1 MMPRPDSKFRAYL
14 ELLRLPNVFTAI
26 ADVIMGY
33 WFALAIAGVNDAGS
47 PDTEGGSLILLIL
60 SSSCFYLAGMVLNDY
75 FDRNKDLQ
83 ERPARPIPSRRVPES
98 TALWLGT
105 QLLVLGILL
114 AATLSFIS
122 QTPSTFLIALALAS
136 AVVAYDGA
144 FKKNWLGPL
153 GMGACRALNVLMGM
167 SIIEGTISIFPASH
181 LVIIGGIGVYIVGLT
196 WFARTEAEHSNRLFL
211 SISILIM
218 GLGLGCL
225 YSFPQLLPVDKTLVR
240 LNTGIWFAFWFL
252 VALQIIY
259 RCGKA
264 VWEPNPTNVQVGVK
278 FCLLTLIVLDA
289 AIIFAVQGQEKALI
303 ILALLIPTIFLGK
316 FIYST

>member
-1 MMPRPDSKFRAYL
+1 MMPRPDSKIRAYL

-33 WFALAIAGVNDAGS
+33 WFAQAALNGS
-47 PDTEGGSLILLIL
+47 ESPAETHLGILVLLIL

-105 QLLVLGILL
+105 QLLVLGTIL
-114 AATLSFIS
+114 AMILSFMS
-122 QTPSTFLIALALAS
+122 HTLGTLLIALLLAT
-136 AVVAYDGA
+136 AVVAYDGV

-153 GMGACRALNVLMGM
+153 GMGTCRSLNVMMGM
-167 SIIEGTISIFPASH
+167 SVVEGTFTAFTMSH
-181 LVIIGGIGVYIVGLT
+181 FLIIVGIGIYIVGLT
-196 WFARTEAEHSNRLFL
+196 WFARTEAERSNRFYL
-211 SISILIM
+211 SASLLMM
-218 GLGLGCL
+218 GLGLACL
-225 YSFPQLLPVDKTLVR
+225 YSFPQFMPLNKTLVSQ
-240 LNTGIWFAFWFL
+240 NIGIWFGFWLL
-252 VALQIIY
+252 VALQITW

-264 VWEPNPTNVQVGVK
+264 VLEPTPTNVQVGVK

-289 AIIFAVQGQEKALI
+289 AIIFAVQGQEKSLVL
-303 ILALLIPTIFLGK
+303 LALLIPTIFLGK